1 MATVHPTTP
10 TSPPR
15 RSDQAV
21 PERAR
26 TLTMWAWIMLAIAA
40 VSTVVAGVLGY
51 VFMAL
56 LDVAEGELLTSAG
69 LAGWAAMLVVTAVM
83 AAPLLIGS
91 LLGGR
96 AMKSGGGGSAA
107 AACIANA
114 LLLLFVL
121 FTFFAA
127 AVLGI

>member
-1 MATVHPTTP
+1 MATVHSSHP

-15 RSDQAV
+15 RTHEV
-21 PERAR
+21 IPERAQR
-26 TLTMWAWIMLAIAA
+26 LTMWAWIMLALAA

-51 VFMAL
+51 AFMAL
-56 LDVAEGELLTSAG
+56 LDVAEGELLPSAG

-83 AAPLLIGS
+83 ATPLVIGT

-96 AMKSGGGGSAA
+96 ATKAGGGGSSA
-107 AACIANA
+107 AACIVNA

-127 AVLGI
+127 AVQGI